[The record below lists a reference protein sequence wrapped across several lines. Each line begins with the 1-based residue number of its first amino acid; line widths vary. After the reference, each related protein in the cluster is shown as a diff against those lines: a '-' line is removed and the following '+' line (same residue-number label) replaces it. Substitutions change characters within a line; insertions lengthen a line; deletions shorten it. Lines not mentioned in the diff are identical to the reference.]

1 MYMRF
6 VQANYQPENLLLI
19 QQKFDDIIIPTLQ
32 ETPGCLCVCLVANE
46 THKEAISITLWDS
59 QENAEEYEK
68 SGLYNKLLGEIV
80 PFLDDS
86 SVWKIQLS
94 ENFELEY
101 KPVTVDPVVKSEF
114 TSLAQLDGQIPN
126 HKDQKM
132 YLRILSLVIQ
142 PEKME
147 EFQQI
152 YSQEILPVLQTTK
165 GCRYAFLTESIEKK
179 NEAVSVT
186 IWDSQQ
192 DAERYEQ
199 SGVFAKMVDKSKHTL
214 SAMYQW
220 KMALEKKRSKPVVT
234 SDDLKAEIYSV
245 VTGKSFY

>member
-6 VQANYQPENLLLI
+6 VQANYQPGYLPKI
-19 QQKFDDIIIPTLQ
+19 QQVYENTIIPKLQ
-32 ETPGCLCVCLVANE
+32 ETPGCLCACLVNNE
-46 THKEAISITLWDS
+46 QLQEGISVTLWDS
-59 QENAEEYEK
+59 QEKAEEYEK
-68 SGLYNKLLGEIV
+68 SGVYNKLLGEIV

-101 KPVTVDPVVKSEF
+101 QPVTEDPVVKSEF
-114 TSLAQLDGQIPN
+114 TSVAQIEGQIPN
-126 HKDQKM
+126 HKDQNM

-142 PEKME
+142 PGKME
-147 EFQQI
+147 ELQKI
-152 YSQEILPVLQTTK
+152 YTQEILPVLQTTK
-165 GCRYAFLTESIEKK
+165 GCRYAFLTESMEKK

-192 DAERYEQ
+192 DAEQYEQ
-199 SGVFAKMVDKSKHTL
+199 SGVFAKLVDKLKHTL

-234 SDDLKAEIYSV
+234 SDDMKAEIYSV
-245 VTGKSFY
+245 VTGKSFN

>member
-1 MYMRF
+1 MRF
-6 VQANYQPENLLLI
+6 VQANYQSGYLPKI
-19 QQKFDDIIIPTLQ
+19 QQIYETTIIPKLQ
-32 ETPGCLCVCLVANE
+32 ETPGCLCACLVNNE
-46 THKEAISITLWDS
+46 QLQEGISITLWDS
-59 QENAEEYEK
+59 QEKAEEYEK
-68 SGLYNKLLGEIV
+68 SGVYSELVGEIV

-101 KPVTVDPVVKSEF
+101 QPVSEDPVVKSEF
-114 TSLAQLDGQIPN
+114 TSLAQIDGQLPSHEAQN
-126 HKDQKM
+126 M

-142 PEKME
+142 PGRMK

-192 DAERYEQ
+192 DAEHYEQ
-199 SGVFAKMVDKSKHTL
+199 SGVFVKMVEKSKHTL

-220 KMALEKKRSKPVVT
+220 KMALEKKQKKPVVT
-234 SDDLKAEIYSV
+234 SDDLKREMYSV
-245 VTGKSFY
+245 VTGRSFT